1 FAAFPLPRCPPRFPY
16 TTLFRSLVAM
26 FSGLATAVEASA
38 LTARYALVVQAAI
51 HRDLSLRRDL
61 LRAFTE
67 CVTVIGGVLIIL
79 GVAVGLTNYLVG
91 AQLPAKLL
99 EWARGHI
106 TSRLMFLLVL
116 NLF

>member
-38 LTARYALVVQAAI
+38 LTALYALVVQAAI

-79 GVAVGLTNYLVG
+79 GVAVGLDRKST
-91 AQLPAKLL
+91 
-99 EWARGHI
+99 
-106 TSRLMFLLVL
+106 RLNSSHQIISYAVFC
-116 NLF
+116 